1 MPGARLLADLSVFR
15 QGLYV
20 GFEFGAR
27 ALAHLTSVGEL
38 IQQNVYE
45 TGSLRLAGDRVEFVL
60 RNPPLRMGAFS
71 SLGVA
76 FDSIPVALDFVEVDP
91 GTAGT
96 WYRANGVTRET
107 PITLPVGQRTC
118 IRLKVS
124 PTPNVG
130 AHHVRLELR
139 SLAIPPLVWLEF
151 VDVLRHATALP

>member
-76 FDSIPVALDFVEVDP
+76 FDSTPLAPDVVEVDP

-96 WYRANGVTRET
+96 WYPSA
-107 PITLPVGQRTC
+107 PITIPVGQRTR
-118 IRLKVS
+118 IRLKVH
-124 PTPNVG
+124 PTPTVG

-151 VDVLRHATALP
+151 VDVLRHSTALP